1 MVRLYMAQA
10 ILPAVKDRLATVIC
24 TSCGEGILS
33 EGDAAFTPATT
44 QRCSTCEQDGPT
56 AGRLRKVVSNPL
68 PLVLAQLEKFAVRPL
83 QKHDLGLLPETI

>member
-10 ILPAVKDRLATVIC
+10 ILPSVKDRLATVMC

-44 QRCSTCEQDGPT
+44 QRCSTCEQDVPT

-68 PLVLAQLEKFAVRPL
+68 PRVLAQLEKFAVRPL